1 MKDEQKKDLKFIVV
15 FVLIL
20 TISFAYLTQTS
31 LAKYRKQTSAEVN
44 ANIAKWNIKV
54 NKEDI
59 NNKIT
64 LTNKIIPI
72 IEQNEFV
79 KEGVIAPGTTGYCD
93 IIIDATQVDVD
104 FKYQLSSSIPA
115 ESNIKDLKVTDYII
129 NPNSTNQTKIP
140 YDDSK
145 LLTGSITKNTTNNI
159 IRLYIKWEEENGT
172 MNNQQDTEVAIN
184 SNSKAL
190 ISINLKFEQK
200 TS

>member
-1 MKDEQKKDLKFIVV
+1 MKDEQKKDLKFIVI

-31 LAKYRKQTSAEVN
+31 LAKYRKQTSAEIN
-44 ANIAKWNIKV
+44 TSIAKWNIKV

-59 NNKIT
+59 SNKIT

-93 IIIDATQVDVD
+93 IVIDATQVDVD
-104 FKYQLSSSIPA
+104 FKYQLNSAIPT
-115 ESNIKDLKVTDYII
+115 ESNVKDLKVTDYII
-129 NPNSTNQTKIP
+129 NPSSTNQTKIP

-145 LLTGSITKNTTNNI
+145 SLTGIITKNTTNNV
-159 IRLYIKWEEENGT
+159 IRLYIKWEEANGT

-190 ISINLKFEQK
+190 ININLKFEQK